1 MPKIRK
7 IIILIVISLL
17 FGMTTFLI
25 YKNSIGEPYTEIE
38 RNDNNQEK
46 ESSVIEEKN
55 DNQNIEI
62 NNSEKV
68 QENNVIEEQNT
79 NTQNIN
85 QSNEKTEE
93 STIKQ
98 ETDNSLSTNNEKESS
113 SSRSSS
119 ESYNTNENSNVN
131 NNSTTT
137 KIEPWEQL
145 GLTENQYYNEPIW
158 SWARVDYHIDN
169 YSNREETKNACEQ
182 ESMRLMNEENIAS
195 GCTEINSYSGRYLGE
210 MLTKES

>member
-1 MPKIRK
+1 MSNVKT
-7 IIILIVISLL
+7 LIKKLVNNGYSEDKLSM
-17 FGMTTFLI
+17 MT
-25 YKNSIGEPYTEIE
+25 
-38 RNDNNQEK
+38 EK
-46 ESSVIEEKN
+46 EIRDAYKIAKEEIIMKKN
-55 DNQNIEI
+55 ANTTETIDNAT
-62 NNSEKV
+62 
-68 QENNVIEEQNT
+68 T
-79 NTQNIN
+79 N
-85 QSNEKTEE
+85 KEE
-93 STIKQ
+93 STMK
-98 ETDNSLSTNNEKESS
+98 NN
-113 SSRSSS
+113 
-119 ESYNTNENSNVN
+119 NTTAT